1 MSERKWTKGPWEV
14 VEHSWSDTSVVGP
27 DGTIC
32 TIRIYD
38 EATEDNQS
46 ALEQRSASRAH
57 MIAAAPKLYE
67 ALCGL
72 LGLSDIAFFETE
84 SARLGLERESNVFAK
99 ARAALQRAEGE
110 G

>member
-46 ALEQRSASRAH
+46 ELEQRSASRAH
-57 MIAAAPKLYE
+57 LIAAAPKMLE
-67 ALCGL
+67 ALLRISSGNEINACL
-72 LGLSDIAFFETE
+72 MQDI
-84 SARLGLERESNVFAK
+84 
-99 ARAALQRAEGE
+99 ARAALSAAEG
-110 G
+110 GV